1 MVQGID
7 RLSMYEQK
15 MEGPYE
21 CSVADEIDD
30 ENQILVVRDV
40 VCPLGLPGFLVPL
53 DPNHHLIV
61 D

>member
-1 MVQGID
+1 
-7 RLSMYEQK
+7 

-40 VCPLGLPGFLVPL
+40 VCPLGLPSFLVTL
-53 DPNHHLIV
+53 DPNHHLVV